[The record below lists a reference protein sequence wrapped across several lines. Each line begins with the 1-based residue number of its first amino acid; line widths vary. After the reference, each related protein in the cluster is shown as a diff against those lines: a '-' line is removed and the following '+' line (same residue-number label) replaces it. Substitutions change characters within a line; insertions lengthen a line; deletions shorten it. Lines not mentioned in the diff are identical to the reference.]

1 MVNIS
6 LKREKKSHLISGEE
20 DEGLVY
26 IRFKQVKMAPI
37 YTRVKKIK
45 KKTKKK
51 TDIGLVYTGSKKVDI
66 YKFETRRQKC

>member
-45 KKTKKK
+45 KKTKKNRYWL
-51 TDIGLVYTGSKKVDI
+51 GLHWLEKGRHI
-66 YKFETRRQKC
+66 